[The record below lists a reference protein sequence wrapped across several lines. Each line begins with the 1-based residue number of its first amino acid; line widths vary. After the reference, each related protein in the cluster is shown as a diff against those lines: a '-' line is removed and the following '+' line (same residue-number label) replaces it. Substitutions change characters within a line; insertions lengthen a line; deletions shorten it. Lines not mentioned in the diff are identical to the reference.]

1 MDEQRSTKYTHKT
14 KDRVTQTSLKTRA
27 RGELDSPVSEEE
39 GGLIDDQKVKVD
51 RSSMIELTLM
61 KMFCY

>member
-1 MDEQRSTKYTHKT
+1 MDEQRSTKYTHTT
-14 KDRVTQTSLKTRA
+14 KDRVARTPLKTRD
-27 RGELDSPVSEEE
+27 RSELDSPVSKEE

-61 KMFCY
+61 KVFCC